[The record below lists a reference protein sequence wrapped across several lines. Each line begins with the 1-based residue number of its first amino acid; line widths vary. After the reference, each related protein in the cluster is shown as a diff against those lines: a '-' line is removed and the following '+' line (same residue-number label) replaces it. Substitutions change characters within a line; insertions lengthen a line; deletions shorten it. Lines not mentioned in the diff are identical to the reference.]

1 MTVGPSVVVI
11 VGPKMVVYYD
21 NCITFV
27 KGILSVFIKMEY
39 VSLYLYYI
47 PGSQIMF
54 SSNIK

>member
-1 MTVGPSVVVI
+1 MTVGPSVVVR

-39 VSLYLYYI
+39 VSLYLLLY
-47 PGSQIMF
+47 SW
-54 SSNIK
+54 